1 MQHKLYFYYMM
12 LFRKTSDHVHTLFL
26 SFIVFAVYLF
36 LIQCSALLWFV
47 YLKSFS
53 FLPLP
58 LEHFS
63 CFSHNPAMPFISCIC
78 LTEYVCLLKELLL
91 EIKLR
96 VSQRLRLVLGPSCE
110 DEGEGRTGSGHSLLC
125 RYCVNVY
132 LYCVR
137 ISR

>member
-1 MQHKLYFYYMM
+1 M
-12 LFRKTSDHVHTLFL
+12 LFRKKSDHVHTLFL
-26 SFIVFAVYLF
+26 SFIVF

-78 LTEYVCLLKELLL
+78 LTEYACLLKELWP

-96 VSQRLRLVLGPSCE
+96 VRQRLRLVLGPSCE
-110 DEGEGRTGSGHSLLC
+110 DEGEGRTGLGHSLLC
-125 RYCVNVY
+125 HYCMSITVFVNVFP
-132 LYCVR
+132 YCVR
-137 ISR
+137 LSRRMFSA